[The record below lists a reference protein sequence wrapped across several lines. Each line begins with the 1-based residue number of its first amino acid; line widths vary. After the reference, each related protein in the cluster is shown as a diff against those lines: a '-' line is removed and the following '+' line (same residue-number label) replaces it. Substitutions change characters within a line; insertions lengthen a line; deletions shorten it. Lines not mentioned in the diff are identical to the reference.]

1 MSTASGRMF
10 LYNTASE
17 ADLAE
22 AAQKIERSR
31 ENSTSTAQTN
41 AAEVGNPKV
50 KPYLTN

>member
-1 MSTASGRMF
+1 MF
-10 LYNTASE
+10 LYNIVSE

-31 ENSTSTAQTN
+31 ENSTRTAQVD
-41 AAEVGNPKV
+41 AAEAGNPKV